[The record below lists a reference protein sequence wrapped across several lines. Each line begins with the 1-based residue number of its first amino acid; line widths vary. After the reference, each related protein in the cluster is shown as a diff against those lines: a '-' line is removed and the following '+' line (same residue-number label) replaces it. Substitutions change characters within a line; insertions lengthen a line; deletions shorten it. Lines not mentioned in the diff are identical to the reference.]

1 MERSQISECDEYK
14 PRATQVRL
22 QPIFD
27 VIEAQARRFPNVFTD
42 FCSRLRFLAKDEPY
56 HHLIL
61 DWLDRLTQTELCET
75 LTQEDIFA
83 AKIFFDIYDLPW
95 STVGETLLE
104 LLDRDHLNIRAC
116 AAHQIAKFYSNFL
129 KLENGYRYF
138 SDREK
143 NKYNSDFFSGLPPFE
158 EMMDTMRRKEIE
170 RPGIAGAF
178 WSIIS
183 WIDRNFEDYISN
195 RLDPNEW
202 LLDILENSPEP
213 EPYLPYFP
221 CNLAFDAHERFSDN
235 ANAIRRLINM
245 GRLELALFAA
255 TDRNYKIPELQPLL
269 VELGYAN
276 ESEVV
281 RLASWHLA
289 YYYHY
294 LHPEGAKQGYVE
306 LIGDLPEIDLF
317 LLFPKREEPESPYA
331 AIIYNKNIEEPLSQS
346 LAKQWIDRIFPINFR
361 GALRSDL
368 PTGISNWYQKGYIDY
383 HSNEK
388 KRSRSFKKRESES
401 IDTVIVGYRSNTPW
415 NPKQFL

>member
-1 MERSQISECDEYK
+1 M
-14 PRATQVRL
+14 
-22 QPIFD
+22 QPIFQA
-27 VIEAQARRFPNVFTD
+27 ITEASQNKPEIFDR
-42 FCSRLRFLAKDEPY
+42 FCSRFQFLGRDEPFRQ
-56 HHLIL
+56 LVL
-61 DWLDRLTQTELCET
+61 EWLDRLESSEDCKTPTPENIYATQ
-75 LTQEDIFA
+75 
-83 AKIFFDIYDLPW
+83 IFFGIYDLPW

-158 EMMDTMRRKEIE
+158 EMMETMRRKEIE

-183 WIDRNFEDYISN
+183 WIDRDLEDYISN
-195 RLDPNEW
+195 RLDPNKW

-255 TDRNYKIPELQPLL
+255 TDRNYKIPEIQPLL
-269 VELGYAN
+269 VELGSAN

-306 LIGDLPEIDLF
+306 LIGDLPDIDLF

-401 IDTVIVGYRSNTPW
+401 IDTVIVGYRSDTPW